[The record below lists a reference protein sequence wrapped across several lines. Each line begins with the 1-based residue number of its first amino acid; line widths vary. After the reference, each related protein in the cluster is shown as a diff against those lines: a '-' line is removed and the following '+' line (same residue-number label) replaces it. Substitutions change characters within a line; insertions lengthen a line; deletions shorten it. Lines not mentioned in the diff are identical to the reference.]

1 MKKYIIALDQGTTSS
16 RAIIF
21 DDRQNLVGLAQREL
35 PQIYAQEGW
44 VEHDPMEIYAT
55 QYGVMVE
62 ALTRNNLS
70 IDEIAAIGI
79 TNQRETTILWEKATG
94 KPLYNAIVWQCR
106 RTAEICEQLKKDG
119 HEPYIKEA
127 TGLLIDAYF
136 SATKVK
142 WILDHVKGARER
154 ARKGEILFGTVDT
167 CQWFERHGVALTAQ
181 ADGCVFPLSQDAH
194 TISGLFMSEARR
206 LGIAIKTGCRVTT
219 LDELNHFDNICIA
232 IGGQP
237 RSENLRWLEHDVV
250 EPVPS
255 LFTLSV
261 ADQGLRTLMGTVI
274 DHTMVMIPGTKMRA
288 QGALLLTHWGLSGPA
303 ILRLSSY
310 GARLLAEHHYQMP
323 LMVNWAGVSEAEAAN
338 AVATMVSR
346 NSRRQLMGMTPLELP
361 QRLWAHLAVK
371 ALGQRA
377 VQAPW
382 GSVNAKE
389 QRRLATV
396 LTADEC
402 EVSGRAPHRDEFVT
416 CGGVA
421 LSAVHQ
427 LTLESR
433 TRPRLY
439 FAGEVLDV
447 DGITGGFN
455 LQAAWTM
462 AHTVARAIAAR

>member
-1 MKKYIIALDQGTTSS
+1 MTAKMMK
-16 RAIIF
+16 
-21 DDRQNLVGLAQREL
+21 QR
-35 PQIYAQEGW
+35 
-44 VEHDPMEIYAT
+44 T
-55 QYGVMVE
+55 
-62 ALTRNNLS
+62 
-70 IDEIAAIGI
+70 
-79 TNQRETTILWEKATG
+79 
-94 KPLYNAIVWQCR
+94 AIVGGG
-106 RTAEICEQLKKDG
+106 AAGFFLAINLKEMCPQMEVTIMESAGRVLRKVELSGGGRCNLTNTFEHVADLQTVYPRG
-119 HEPYIKEA
+119 HRLMKS
-127 TGLLIDAYF
+127 LL
-136 SATKVK
+136 K
-142 WILDHVKGARER
+142 H
-154 ARKGEILFGTVDT
+154 FGTVDT